1 MDSSYARWWFW
12 GWFSFQFC
20 RKVVYGKNIFP
31 QTKHLLYEKKKRMMV
46 MCMFTY
52 LQADKDKKFSVYV
65 HSRPGFLFHK
75 ATTKSLFFLNR
86 QVNNSVQVLFFS
98 FWYCMKFMFAK
109 SFLCMF
115 ILDKNLCGISYM
127 DIRRLRVCLFSNM
140 GNVVFLLQIFPL
152 LKGFDLLHKRCDE
165 HLTSNPFPS
174 SPYPFLFVPFLSFH
188 FFLVSHIRD
197 SIRNKFL

>member
-1 MDSSYARWWFW
+1 MSTKWNNFQWKIQIIINFVLFGLMDSSYARWWFW

-86 QVNNSVQVLFFS
+86 QVNNSVQVLFFFFLILNEVHVCKKFLCMFILDLGSYSTRQQQSPCFFWTVKLIIVYRYFFFS
-98 FWYCMKFMFAK
+98 FWYWMKFMFAK
-109 SFLCMF
+109 SFC
-115 ILDKNLCGISYM
+115 
-127 DIRRLRVCLFSNM
+127 VC
-140 GNVVFLLQIFPL
+140 
-152 LKGFDLLHKRCDE
+152 
-165 HLTSNPFPS
+165 
-174 SPYPFLFVPFLSFH
+174 SF
-188 FFLVSHIRD
+188 
-197 SIRNKFL
+197 